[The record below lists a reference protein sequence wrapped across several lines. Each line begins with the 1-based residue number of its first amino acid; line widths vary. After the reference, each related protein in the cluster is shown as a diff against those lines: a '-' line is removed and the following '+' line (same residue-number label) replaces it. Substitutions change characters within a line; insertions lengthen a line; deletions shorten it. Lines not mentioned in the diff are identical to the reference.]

1 MPLDDQAATSMSAGH
16 GHMGVFELADKNKQ
30 PLFIG
35 YAGGRSVGGLSREI
49 REAYQR
55 VPEAALVRWE
65 VTTSYLSRYQE
76 RLMRHVAQY
85 GEPPLH
91 NPNSLI
97 PRTLLTSAL
106 P

>member
-16 GHMGVFELADKNKQ
+16 GHMGVFELADKNKH

-55 VPEAALVRWE
+55 VPGTTFVRWE

-91 NPNSLI
+91 NPNAPNGQLS
-97 PRTLLTSAL
+97 P
-106 P
+106 

>member
-1 MPLDDQAATSMSAGH
+1 VDARWIQLDDETAASLNAGH
-16 GHMGVFELADKNKQ
+16 GHMGVFELADKNEL

-55 VPEAALVRWE
+55 LPEAALVRWE

-76 RLMRHVAQY
+76 GLMRHVALH
-85 GEPPLH
+85 GKPPTH
-91 NPNSLI
+91 NLDAPKGQLS
-97 PRTLLTSAL
+97 P
-106 P
+106 

>member
-1 MPLDDQAATSMSAGH
+1 MQLNYRTAPLLNAGH
-16 GHMGVFELADKNKQ
+16 GHMGVFELADKNEH

-49 REAYQR
+49 QEAYQR

-76 RLMRHVAQY
+76 CLMRHVAQH
-85 GEPPLH
+85 GEPPIH
-91 NPNSLI
+91 NPDAPKGQLS
-97 PRTLLTSAL
+97 P
-106 P
+106 